1 MTYYFIILGP
11 EEADELKD
19 DPELKDIYRLI
30 RQYFKEYNKEAYLK
44 KSEVL
49 SSYLN
54 ILKIKTD
61 NTQLPVAAQEDSYNR
76 ENFRQFQKFI
86 ALLEHDLNHT
96 HKVADY
102 SQKIGI
108 TSRKLSSICQSCKG
122 KSPKKIINEYLVS
135 ESKRLLINTSYSIKQ
150 VAMQLGFAD
159 QYQFSKYFKKHEK
172 LAPAIY
178 RRKRNQS

>member
-11 EEADELKD
+11 EETDELKD

-30 RQYFKEYNKEAYLK
+30 RQYFKEYNKEPYLK

-61 NTQLPVAAQEDSYNR
+61 NTTPLPQGEEEPYNR
-76 ENFRQFQKFI
+76 ENFRHFQKFI
-86 ALLEHDLNHT
+86 SLLERDLNHT
-96 HKVADY
+96 HKVGDY
-102 SQKIGI
+102 SKKIGI
-108 TSRKLSSICQSCKG
+108 TSRKLSAICQACKG
-122 KSPKKIINEYLVS
+122 KSPKKIINEYIVS
-135 ESKRLLINTSYSIKQ
+135 EAKRLLVNTSYSIKQ
-150 VAMQLGFAD
+150 VSMQLGFAD

-178 RRKRNQS
+178 RRKRNLA

>member
-11 EEADELKD
+11 EETDEFKD

-30 RQYFKEYNKEAYLK
+30 KQYFREYNKEPYLK

-49 SSYLN
+49 TSYLN
-54 ILKIKTD
+54 ILKIKSD
-61 NTQLPVAAQEDSYNR
+61 NAPVRDGSVEEPYNR
-76 ENFRQFQKFI
+76 ENFRHFQRFI
-86 ALLEHDLNHT
+86 SLLENDLNHT

-102 SQKIGI
+102 SKKIGI
-108 TSRKLSSICQSCKG
+108 TSRKLSTVCQACKG
-122 KSPKKIINEYLVS
+122 KSPKKIINDYLVS
-135 ESKRLLINTSYSIKQ
+135 ESKRLLTNTTFSIKQ

-172 LAPAIY
+172 LAPMIY
-178 RRKRNQS
+178 RRRRHQN

>member
-1 MTYYFIILGP
+1 MTYYFIIIGP
-11 EEADELKD
+11 EESDQLNK

-30 RQYFKEYNKEAYLK
+30 RQYFEEYNKEPYLK

-54 ILKIKTD
+54 ILKIKTE
-61 NTQLPVAAQEDSYNR
+61 NNPVPETAQEEPYNR
-76 ENFRQFQKFI
+76 ENFRYFQKFI
-86 ALLEHDLNHT
+86 ALLETDLTQT
-96 HKVADY
+96 HKVAEY
-102 SQKIGI
+102 SRKIGV
-108 TSRKLSSICQSCKG
+108 TSRKLSAICQECRG

-135 ESKRLLINTSYSIKQ
+135 EAKRLLINTSYSIKQ

-172 LAPAIY
+172 YAPAIY
-178 RRKRNQS
+178 RRRRNQV